1 MAAILFSNPIFKKLH
16 MRLFTLILASFS
28 VLFLTGCLDNE
39 FEEPNTE
46 FIFTAGFGD
55 ADDTLLLDGDELR
68 IFSVR
73 FFVENI
79 RVTAVDEDEQFQ
91 SNPIYV
97 SLNTTGL
104 EDGSLIGAGELF
116 GGSYTGVGYNL
127 AVPPLDAQ
135 VDDEL
140 LLERDDLGQVQ
151 NRNTLAITGMYNNTG
166 FSIVTDETPEL
177 EYSFNR
183 NINMPEK
190 NGTLQVALIAE
201 WETWFMDENMET
213 IIDPTEP
220 GNHQQ
225 IIENFK
231 RFFTAQTA
239 TTGEL

>member
-1 MAAILFSNPIFKKLH
+1 MLNLTLNKLTMRLPLLFLLTASLILFS
-16 MRLFTLILASFS
+16 
-28 VLFLTGCLDNE
+28 GCLDSE

-46 FIFTAGFGD
+46 FIFSASFGD
-55 ADDTLLLDGDELR
+55 GDDRFDLDGDEIR
-68 IFSVR
+68 ILSVR
-73 FFVENI
+73 FFVDNI
-79 RVTAVDEDEQFQ
+79 RVIAVDRDEEFE

-97 SLNTTGL
+97 GLNTTGL

-116 GGSYTGVGYNL
+116 GGSYTGVGFNL
-127 AVPPLDAQ
+127 AIPPLDIN

-140 LLERDDLGQVQ
+140 LLERNDLGEVVE
-151 NRNTLAITGMYNNTG
+151 RNTLAITGMYNNTG
-166 FSIVTDETPEL
+166 FSIVTDQTPEL

-213 IIDPTEP
+213 IIDPTDP
-220 GNHQQ
+220 ANHQQ

>member
-1 MAAILFSNPIFKKLH
+1 
-16 MRLFTLILASFS
+16 MRLLTLVLASFS
-28 VLFLTGCLDNE
+28 VLFLAGCLDND

-46 FIFTAGFGD
+46 FIFTAGF
-55 ADDTLLLDGDELR
+55 ANEDDILELDGDELR

-73 FFVENI
+73 FFVNDI
-79 RVTAVDEDEQFQ
+79 RVRAVSDDEQFQ

-97 SLNTTGL
+97 SLNTNGF
-104 EDGSLIGAGELF
+104 EEGSLIGAGELF
-116 GGSYTGVGYNL
+116 GGSYTGVSYKL
-127 AVPPLDAQ
+127 AVPPLDTE

-140 LLERDDLGQVQ
+140 LLERDEFGQVQ
-151 NRNTLAITGMYNNTG
+151 NRNTVAITGMYNNTG

-190 NGTLQVALIAE
+190 NGTLQVSLIAE

-220 GNHQQ
+220 ANHQQ

-231 RFFTAQTA
+231 RFFTAETN